1 MLSRMNSDRT
11 LSTLAPV
18 VSAKTTRHAHPIV
31 KLDYPIRIVG
41 HMASASI
48 IVSVFLASKPSPLA
62 WTWLAFTTLA
72 WSHVAYWLGRSAADS
87 KRAELGCLMADTLI
101 LSAWAGLLGF
111 DITVTAV
118 FAIAMISTNL
128 SVGGVRFAL
137 GSVLVFIAGAFLGTA
152 TGGFAGYVRASE
164 ITHLLAAVTLSLFMT
179 MFGIQSHAQTR
190 AAIRANRE
198 VKARNAFIEH
208 QAVELEQA
216 RQFAELAREQAEQ
229 ANRAKS
235 AFLAN
240 MSHELRTPL
249 NAVIGYTELLEDDL
263 ADTPSVQS
271 ALPDLARIKGAAR
284 HLLRLIN
291 DVLDLSRI
299 DSGRVQLHVDDVDPT
314 ELMDAVATSTKSLII
329 ANGNQLVM
337 NVEPD
342 LGPIRAD
349 SARLRQVLY
358 NLLSN
363 AAKFTSGGK
372 ITFSVRRQTT
382 PDQVVFNIDDTGI
395 GLTDAQRQNLF
406 KPFEQVDSS
415 TTRPFGGSGLGLAI
429 SRRLCE
435 LMNGSVSVVSEPGN
449 GSRFTVCIPG
459 SGNVQPIPDA
469 LAEKNSHAE
478 KITAPSN

>member
-1 MLSRMNSDRT
+1 MTADRA
-11 LSTLAPV
+11 LNPMAPV
-18 VSAKTTRHAHPIV
+18 ALATTTRRVHPIV

-41 HMASASI
+41 HMTSASI

-62 WTWLAFTTLA
+62 WAWLAFTTLA

-87 KRAELGCLMADTLI
+87 KRAELGCLTADTLI

-137 GSVLVFIAGAFLGTA
+137 GSVLVFIVGAFLGTA
-152 TGGFAGYVRASE
+152 AGGFAGYIRASE
-164 ITHLLAAVTLSLFMT
+164 TTHLFASITLSLFMT
-179 MFGIQSHAQTR
+179 MFGIQSYAQTR

-198 VKARNAFIEH
+198 VKARNAFIEQ
-208 QAVELEQA
+208 QAIELERE
-216 RQFAELAREQAEQ
+216 RQSAELAREEAEQ

-291 DVLDLSRI
+291 DVLDLSKI
-299 DSGRVQLHVDDVDPT
+299 DSGRVQLHVDDVDLT
-314 ELMDAVATSTKSLII
+314 ELMDAVATSTKSLIT
-329 ANGNQLVM
+329 ANSNQLVM
-337 NVEPD
+337 NVEPN

-372 ITFSVRRQTT
+372 ITFSARRQAT
-382 PDQVVFNIDDTGI
+382 PDQVVFDVEDTGI
-395 GLTDAQRQNLF
+395 GLSEAQRQNLF

-415 TTRPFGGSGLGLAI
+415 TTRPFGGSGLGLVI

-435 LMNGSVSVVSEPGN
+435 LMDGSVSVVSEPGK
-449 GSRFTVCIPG
+449 GSRFTVCIPDT
-459 SGNVQPIPDA
+459 GNALPIPDA
-469 LAEKNSHAE
+469 ITEKNSHAK
-478 KITAPSN
+478 KIPAESN